1 MTIDEPPIPTSS
13 GGTAGLTVPSRFVY
27 LGALSASALLLIV
40 AGMSSVLPW
49 PASIL
54 GLAALGSTRIPGA
67 HWLALGGGG
76 LFAVL
81 VIVFSLTG
89 VGNVGRADSPA
100 PTDASAPSQP
110 VAAAGSL
117 SLKIGEIPELWNG
130 LGHPP
135 AMTRGLV
142 METQAGQYDS
152 FQYRFDSAASL
163 AGAYDP
169 SDGSVHALMA
179 SIGLAHQAAPYFYLH
194 LCFMLHPY
202 SQECIDAYLEE
213 GLGGKQIADYA
224 GQRHAVQWEFDGQ
237 VWKLEIAGDIQTIRV
252 ISEAADA

>member
-1 MTIDEPPIPTSS
+1 MTIDEPPVPTSN
-13 GGTAGLTVPSRFVY
+13 GGTAGLAIPPRHVY
-27 LGALSASALLLIV
+27 LGTLVISALLLIV
-40 AGMSSVLPW
+40 AGMTSVLPW

-54 GLAALGSTRIPGA
+54 GLAALGSTRIEGA

-89 VGNVGRADSPA
+89 ARGAGLADSLVV
-100 PTDASAPSQP
+100 TEESTPSQP

-117 SLKIGEIPELWNG
+117 GVMIGEIPELWNG

-135 AMTRGLV
+135 AMTKGLV
-142 METQAGQYDS
+142 TETQAGQYRS
-152 FQYRFDSAASL
+152 FHYRFDRAASL

-169 SDGSVHALMA
+169 SDGSVHALMG
-179 SIGLAHQAAPYFYLH
+179 SVGLSHQAAPYFYLH

-202 SQECIDAYLEE
+202 SQDCIDAYLEE
-213 GLGGKQIADYA
+213 GLDGKQIADYS
-224 GQRHAVQWEFDGQ
+224 GQQHAAQWQLDGQ

-252 ISEAADA
+252 ISEEAS